1 MRTVKQASTIKFVIA
16 ALLMALLPACAPNSL
31 ISQIFNRF

>member
-1 MRTVKQASTIKFVIA
+1 MRTVKGTTLKFAIA
-16 ALLMALLPACAPNSL
+16 ALLIALLPACAPNSL